1 MHFVFGALKSQDRRS
16 HGAYAKELPNCYI
29 AYIHGISTSRNNR
42 SDNFNC
48 PRQQLSKK
56 KKKKPQLT
64 WTKIVLTMEHRQG
77 LSVCSRLAK
86 IWSTSEWLLTWLGI
100 FVTCCKNQKSVNNSM
115 YQEDGSFMIYVHY
128 YLQIVCQSSNTSVR
142 NSCAMFWQEV

>member
-1 MHFVFGALKSQDRRS
+1 MSSSVFREWNTCDKHIILVSMSFILIVRKQSVGAKKFAQLQHPDVLNGCVTDLLERGYKQKFCMHFVFGALKSQDRRS

-56 KKKKPQLT
+56 KKKKKPQLT

-86 IWSTSEWLLTWLGI
+86 I
-100 FVTCCKNQKSVNNSM
+100 
-115 YQEDGSFMIYVHY
+115 
-128 YLQIVCQSSNTSVR
+128 
-142 NSCAMFWQEV
+142 